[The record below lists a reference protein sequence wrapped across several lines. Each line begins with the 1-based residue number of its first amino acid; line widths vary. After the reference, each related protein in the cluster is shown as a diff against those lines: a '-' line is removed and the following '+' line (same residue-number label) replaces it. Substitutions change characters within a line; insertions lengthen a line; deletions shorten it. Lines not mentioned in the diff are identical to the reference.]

1 MYPQIIPKKA
11 EPRDATVYPKAVFAR
26 VHPNSF
32 DNGFKKTDI
41 EPIVPNDKAVRV
53 NTEITITHPYKG
65 SLTTLLSSLN
75 FYPLKKDFFLNFE
88 KITGDG
94 MSNKRIF
101 QTLTLNN

>member
-1 MYPQIIPKKA
+1 MPKKA

-65 SLTTLLSSLN
+65 SLTTPLLLLN
-75 FYPLKKDFFLNFE
+75 FNPLKK
-88 KITGDG
+88 
-94 MSNKRIF
+94 IF
-101 QTLTLNN
+101 SEF